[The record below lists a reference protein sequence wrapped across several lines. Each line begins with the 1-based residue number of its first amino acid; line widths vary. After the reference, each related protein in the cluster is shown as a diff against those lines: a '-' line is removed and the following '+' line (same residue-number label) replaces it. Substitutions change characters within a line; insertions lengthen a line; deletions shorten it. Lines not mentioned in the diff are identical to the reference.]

1 MSRTVALV
9 CACFLLFGLPGTVIR
24 LADPTFSAPLLH
36 ASYFWIYWAQYRD
49 GLRGRIKQPQFKTN
63 CIVHGDGQTDPPMP
77 IKLRFGL
84 GMILIAIW
92 TEWAER

>member
-49 GLRGRIKQPQFKTN
+49 WFRSRMTHYYVTLMNDSYYTKSTSMPPQTPK
-63 CIVHGDGQTDPPMP
+63 PLLS
-77 IKLRFGL
+77 K
-84 GMILIAIW
+84 
-92 TEWAER
+92 